1 MKVFLFMIILST
13 VLFSSAFAQSP
24 LEQYHSGV
32 DAKNVSCNVG
42 YQLIVRSNG
51 MPACVFPESVDA
63 LSQRSLVAV
72 ILDVVTEA
80 PTNEAE
86 TLADAN
92 NQFMADFYSLND
104 KEENLFFS
112 PWSILSAFS
121 VLYEGANGQTAD
133 EIASA
138 LYLPRDDTKR
148 QDSFESLQQDLNPSG
163 TEYELANAN
172 ALWIKKGFEIK
183 QDYVNTAKKYYDSKI
198 ASAEF
203 PQDEPV
209 IDSWVENQTNGKITD
224 LVKGKTNEM
233 TRLVI
238 TNAVYF
244 KGAWKSQFNP
254 NATSTANFTTNSGI
268 VDVPMMFQESGAL
281 YAEDDSMQV
290 LKLPYKDDRLSMMI
304 LLPKSGQIPKSISS
318 DEIKSWNNMLQHKE
332 VYMYIPKFKLET
344 TYDLGKKMKDLGV
357 KTAFDPNNADLS
369 GIADVSPNN
378 LYIGFATHKAFVDV
392 NEVGTEAAAA
402 TAIGI
407 RATSAPA
414 NPTIFRADHPFVFLI
429 QDEQSGLVLF
439 MGKLTNPGS

>member
-1 MKVFLFMIILST
+1 MKVFLFLIILSA
-13 VLFSSAFAQSP
+13 VSLSSAFAQSP

-32 DAKNVSCNVG
+32 DAKSISCNVG
-42 YQLIVRSNG
+42 YQLIVRSND
-51 MPACVFPESVDA
+51 MPACVFPGSVDA
-63 LSQRSLVAV
+63 LSQRNLVSV

-121 VLYEGANGQTAD
+121 VVYEGANGQTAD

-138 LYLPRDDTKR
+138 LYLPRDDSKR
-148 QDSFESLQQDLNPSG
+148 QNSFESLQQDLNPSG

-172 ALWIKKGFEIK
+172 ALWIKKGFDIK
-183 QDYVNTAKKYYDSKI
+183 QDYVDTAKKHYDSKI
-198 ASAEF
+198 ADAEF

-224 LVKGKTNEM
+224 LVKGKTDEM

-238 TNAVYF
+238 TNAIYF
-244 KGAWKSQFNP
+244 KGSWVSQFNQ
-254 NATSTANFTTNSGI
+254 NQTSPANFTTNSG
-268 VDVPMMFQESGAL
+268 VVQVPMMYQKHRFE
-281 YAEDDSMQV
+281 YAEDGTMQV
-290 LKLPYKDDRLSMMI
+290 LKMPYKGERLSMMI
-304 LLPKSGQIPKSISS
+304 LLPKGGASLDTITAQ
-318 DEIKSWNNMLQHKE
+318 DIKSWNDKMTQDT
-332 VYMYIPKFKLET
+332 VYTYIPRFKMET
-344 TYDLGKKMKDLGV
+344 KYDLTSIMKDLGV
-357 KTAFDPNNADLS
+357 KTAFDPNSADLS
-369 GIADVSPNN
+369 GIADVKPNN
-378 LYIGFATHKAFVDV
+378 LYIGFAIHKAYVDV

-402 TAIGI
+402 TGIGVELS
-407 RATSAPA
+407 SAPV
-414 NPTIFRADHPFVFLI
+414 NPIIFRADHPFVFLI

-439 MGKLTNPGS
+439 MGKLTNPES